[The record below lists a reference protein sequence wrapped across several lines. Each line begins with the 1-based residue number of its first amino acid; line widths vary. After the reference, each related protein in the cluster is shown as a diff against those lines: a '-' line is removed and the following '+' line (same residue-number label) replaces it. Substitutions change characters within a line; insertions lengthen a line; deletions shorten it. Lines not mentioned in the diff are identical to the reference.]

1 MHIIQ
6 FVSCQFII
14 KFHPKAAVKAA
25 LDESNMSG
33 EKSKRVRL

>member
-25 LDESNMSG
+25 PDENRLSG
-33 EKSKRVRL
+33 GKSKTVRL